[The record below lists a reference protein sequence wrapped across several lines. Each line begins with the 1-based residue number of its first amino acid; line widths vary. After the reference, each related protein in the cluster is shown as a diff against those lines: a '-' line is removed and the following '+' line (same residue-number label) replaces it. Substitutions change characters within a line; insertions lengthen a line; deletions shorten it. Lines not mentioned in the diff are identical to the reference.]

1 MRPILEYDTININGK
16 QNVRLEFAH
25 FSHTLHNDLWHCL
38 KSGGFKRGGDFK
50 GARRFCCTSLGEIIE
65 GRVSLCFLKE
75 YMYIFYHR
83 IHDCHFFFSHHSL
96 HTIKN
101 SKENEGNS
109 RIISKSKIW
118 RKMLDNLFLRYG
130 SMEQRKSFTF

>member
-83 IHDCHFFFSHHSL
+83 IHDCHFFFSHHSS

-101 SKENEGNS
+101 SKENQG
-109 RIISKSKIW
+109 KIAHNI
-118 RKMLDNLFLRYG
+118 KKQNLEKNAR
-130 SMEQRKSFTF
+130 

>member
-50 GARRFCCTSLGEIIE
+50 GQEDFVAHLWGGDHRGEGFFMLSE
-65 GRVSLCFLKE
+65 
-75 YMYIFYHR
+75 R
-83 IHDCHFFFSHHSL
+83 IHVYILSSHSRLPFFLFSPL
-96 HTIKN
+96 ITYNQKL
-101 SKENEGNS
+101 KG
-109 RIISKSKIW
+109 K
-118 RKMLDNLFLRYG
+118 
-130 SMEQRKSFTF
+130 